1 MLCKKFDS
9 GYIWDQNH
17 LYSLLSNE
25 KFVVFLYM
33 KVKFLLD
40 ITSVLKNMGNDI
52 NPLKRIFISERY
64 NLVPVLQL
72 LLITPP

>member
-1 MLCKKFDS
+1 MKMLCKKFDS

-17 LYSLLSNE
+17 LYPLMIRS
-25 KFVVFLYM
+25 VFKYM
-33 KVKFLLD
+33 KLKLLLD